1 MATDTLKLKAQPGG
15 GLFVVKDMNC
25 KPGQV
30 RTHTMEF
37 NGEYRDFDLTRDG
50 VPVPED
56 FARKFAA
63 ADKAFK
69 VMSPTGEEIRP
80 KIAESDTGNFILE
93 EGQCVAYFEEL
104 TLDALLERAHGFV
117 EGQKLSKRDGKKGL
131 VEFLTGISAQD
142 PVKARPADDDESVSE
157 KAAKAAQDAKDKP
170 FEGMSDAD
178 FDED

>member
-25 KPGQV
+25 KPGKV

-37 NGEYRDFDLTRDG
+37 NGEFRDFDLTRDG
-50 VPVPED
+50 VPVPEG

-63 ADKAFK
+63 VDRSFK
-69 VMSPTGEEIRP
+69 VMSPTGEEIKP
-80 KIAESDTGNFILE
+80 KVAESDSGNFILE

-117 EGQKLSKRDGKKGL
+117 DGQKFSKRNGKPAL
-131 VEFLTGISAQD
+131 VEFLTSISAQD
-142 PVKARPADDDESVSE
+142 PGSMAPTVADADEADEPADPLAGMKASE
-157 KAAKAAQDAKDKP
+157 
-170 FEGMSDAD
+170 
-178 FDED
+178 FDTV